1 MITVLMATVAATGW
15 GAADYCGARAS
26 RNVPAA
32 RVVFLSQVLSLPV
45 IVVWMAGTAGHGP
58 SLSALAWGFGAGAF
72 GLLGLVL
79 LYRMLASES
88 IVLVA
93 PVTAVTAAVVP
104 LVVGLVVQS
113 APGPLA
119 LGGVLCAL
127 VSVALVS
134 RVGRIQDATV
144 ALRVL
149 LPALATGGALGLQ
162 LVLIS
167 HPGPDAGLWP
177 LVGARAVSILCVA
190 PRALR
195 GWSRA
200 GGARL
205 PWLFVVLAGT
215 LDTAAFAFCL
225 YATDQGLL
233 SVVGPIVSLYPAAT
247 VVLALLLDGER
258 VTAHQVLGLFLGAGA
273 LLLVAV

>member
-1 MITVLMATVAATGW
+1 MITVLMATMAATGW

-45 IVVWMAGTAGHGP
+45 IAVWMAGTAGHAP
-58 SLSALAWGFGAGAF
+58 SLSALAWGCGAGAF

-119 LGGVLCAL
+119 LGGVCCAL

-195 GWSRA
+195 GWSRV
-200 GGARL
+200 GGAGL

-225 YATDQGLL
+225 FATDQGLL

>member
-1 MITVLMATVAATGW
+1 MATVAATGW

-32 RVVFLSQVLSLPV
+32 RVVFLSQLLSLPV
-45 IVVWMAGTAGHGP
+45 VAVWIAGTAGHGP

-119 LGGVLCAL
+119 LGGVCCAL
-127 VSVALVS
+127 LSVALVS

-177 LVGARAVSILCVA
+177 LVGARAVSILCVT

-195 GWSRA
+195 DWSRA
-200 GGARL
+200 DGARM

-225 YATDQGLL
+225 FATDQGLL

-247 VVLALLLDGER
+247 VLLALLLDGER
-258 VTAHQVLGLFLGAGA
+258 VTARQALGLFLGAGA